1 MRQPIAADKNLAV
14 TLRFLATGESYE
26 SLMYQFRIHRT
37 TIGRFIPQVSR
48 AIYAALKDEY
58 LKVPSTEQEWEFIAD
73 ETFKRWNFPN
83 AFAAA
88 DGKHIALFHPVGSG
102 SEYYNYK
109 GFYSLVLL
117 AFVDYDYKFLLIDVG
132 CQGRISDGDVF
143 SNSAKCLAIKND
155 LNLPEPR
162 PLPYPDDE
170 NDMFCYDQTPVPF
183 MFVADDA
190 FPLTDRCMKPC
201 SQRSLEDIKTIFGYR
216 LSRFRRVS
224 ENGFGIWSNRF
235 RLFLGRANILPETAV
250 GAAVAS
256 LVLHNM
262 LRTKSRDSYTP
273 SDAFDEAIDSNSHTR
288 ISEGR
293 WRI

>member
-1 MRQPIAADKNLAV
+1 MRQPIAADEKLVV
-14 TLRFLATGESYE
+14 TLRFLAAGESYE

-83 AFAAA
+83 AFAVA
-88 DGKHIALFHPVGSG
+88 DGKHIVLFHPEGSG

-132 CQGRISDGDVF
+132 CQGRISDGRVF
-143 SNSAKCLAIKND
+143 SSSTISSAINND

-170 NDMFCYDQTPVPF
+170 NDMFCYDETPV

-190 FPLTDRCMKPC
+190 FPLTDRCMKPY
-201 SQRSLEDIKTIFGYR
+201 SSEQIRRQLAEYFYGPGQVNWQWDILVWLTFM
-216 LSRFRRVS
+216 
-224 ENGFGIWSNRF
+224 NRYH
-235 RLFLGRANILPETAV
+235 GNILIIPYA
-250 GAAVAS
+250 
-256 LVLHNM
+256 LNVLLKFNLPHKHPLQN
-262 LRTKSRDSYTP
+262 
-273 SDAFDEAIDSNSHTR
+273 TR
-288 ISEGR
+288 YD
-293 WRI
+293 